1 MGLNAGYLLKSF
13 LLDIKRKTPKKSDI
27 IYVCKLFTATMKE
40 ISPDE
45 NTDASKIRMLLQNL
59 FGLIV
64 RAKNCTT
71 TVSFASF
78 CMEEIRMFWRQQK
91 RKGVAKIRR
100 QHKPNTCSSQCA
112 MVNIT
117 VF

>member
-1 MGLNAGYLLKSF
+1 ML
-13 LLDIKRKTPKKSDI
+13 I
-27 IYVCKLFTATMKE
+27 TATIKE
-40 ISPDE
+40 TSPDE
-45 NTDASKIRMLLQNL
+45 NTGATKIRMLLQKL
-59 FGLIV
+59 FPPNV